1 MLSFANNHLSFCFL
15 FLLVCVVSL
24 VASAPTTSHN
34 SNHRHNLHSRPFPY
48 GKLADKLLH
57 VNDRNYDVPYM
68 IDDVNEDMVRV
79 YPEKHHHSVESV
91 PFSSSDLPITGSE
104 PTKLMVVPKVG
115 DIKNLFSFAY
125 QHIPHI
131 IKKVV
136 VQEWDATVVW
146 WHTVSSDQ

>member
-1 MLSFANNHLSFCFL
+1 
-15 FLLVCVVSL
+15 
-24 VASAPTTSHN
+24 
-34 SNHRHNLHSRPFPY
+34 
-48 GKLADKLLH
+48 
-57 VNDRNYDVPYM
+57 M